1 MFNKTFVLKFALIL
15 FIISA
20 LTFNINAQK
29 KQYQIRCVGF
39 YNLENLFDTIDSPDT
54 YDYEFLPS
62 GNKVWTSERYHK
74 KLHNMAEVISQIG
87 DEYVKGGPD
96 ILGISEVENRNVVED
111 LISQPQLVKSNYG
124 IVHYDSPDER
134 GIDVALIYKKSSF
147 KVVHTTYHNL
157 YFKFDPHDRTRGQLV
172 VTGTFD
178 GNDTVNIIVNHWP
191 SRGGGQ
197 KASEPKRDAAGDLC
211 RYLVDSILNL
221 NENAKIIV
229 MGDLNDNPD
238 NNSVVKHLRSKGSVK
253 KLKKGDLYSPFYK
266 VYKNGV
272 GTTAYR
278 DAWSFFD
285 QLMISQALLSKDR
298 TSFVFWKAGICR
310 KKFMI
315 QQEGKYKV
323 YPKRTFAFDRFQ
335 NGYSDH
341 FPTYLFLI
349 KEKN

>member
-1 MFNKTFVLKFALIL
+1 MFNKILIL
-15 FIISA
+15 KTSLAILFVILSV
-20 LTFNINAQK
+20 LNINAQK
-29 KQYQIRCVGF
+29 KQYKVKCIGF

-62 GNKVWTSERYHK
+62 GKKGWTSKRYHK

-87 DEYVKGGPD
+87 EPVVKGGPD
-96 ILGISEVENRNVVED
+96 ILGISEIENKNVIED
-111 LISQPQLVKSNYG
+111 LIKEPQLVKSNYG
-124 IVHYDSPDER
+124 IVHYESPDER
-134 GIDVALIYKKSSF
+134 GIDVGLIYKKNSF
-147 KVVHTTYHNL
+147 KITHTSYHNL
-157 YFKFDPHDRTRGQLV
+157 HFDFDPHDKTRGQMV
-172 VTGTFD
+172 VTGVFD
-178 GNDTVNIIVNHWP
+178 DTDTLNIIVNHWP

-197 KASEPKRDAAGDLC
+197 KASEPKRNAAGDLC
-211 RYLVDSILNL
+211 RRLVDSILNL

-238 NNSVVKHLRSKGSVK
+238 NASVVKHLRAKGSEK
-253 KLKKGDLYSPFYK
+253 KLKKDDLFSPFYK
-266 VYKNGV
+266 VYKKGV

-285 QLMISQALLSKDR
+285 QLILSQALLSQDR
-298 TSFVFWKAGICR
+298 KNYVFWKVNIFR

-315 QQEGKYKV
+315 QQDGKYKG
-323 YPKRTFAFDRFQ
+323 YPKRTFSFDRFQ

-349 KEKN
+349 KEK

>member
-1 MFNKTFVLKFALIL
+1 MFNKISTFK
-15 FIISA
+15 FIITLIAVSVFT
-20 LTFNINAQK
+20 LNLNAQK
-29 KQYQIRCVGF
+29 KQYKIKCIGF

-62 GNKVWTSERYHK
+62 GKKVWTSERYHK

-87 DEYVKGGPD
+87 DEKIKGGPD
-96 ILGISEVENRNVVED
+96 ILGISEIENKSVVED
-111 LISQPQLVKSNYG
+111 LIKEPQLIKSEYG
-124 IVHYDSPDER
+124 IVHYESPDER
-134 GIDVALIYKKSSF
+134 GIDVGLIYKKNSF
-147 KVVHTTYHNL
+147 KVTHTSYHNL
-157 YFKFDPHDRTRGQLV
+157 HFDFDPHDKTRGQMV
-172 VTGTFD
+172 VTGVFD
-178 GNDTVNIIVNHWP
+178 KTDTINIIVNHWP

-197 KASEPKRDAAGDLC
+197 KVSEPKRDAAGDLC
-211 RYLVDSILNL
+211 RHLVDSILNL

-238 NNSVVKHLRSKGSVK
+238 NASVVKHLQSKGKES

-285 QLMISQALLSKDR
+285 QLIISQTLLSKN
-298 TSFVFWKAGICR
+298 TSDFVFWKAGICR
-310 KKFMI
+310 KPFMI
-315 QQEGKYKV
+315 QQDGRFKG
-323 YPKRTFAFDRFQ
+323 YPKRTFSFDRFQ

-349 KEKN
+349 KEK